1 METPEAFSDFAA
13 RSARYWDELAGEYQR
28 ATTISVK
35 DFHYGP
41 LLPGDAELG
50 LLPAPLAGK
59 RCLELGC
66 GAAQNSIYLA
76 KKGALCT
83 AIDVSINQIN
93 SARALAE
100 GHGVPLDLRLA
111 DMERMPAD
119 LKDFDLIHSAYGVP
133 FAADPETLFLDL
145 AERLRPGGTLLVSL
159 GHPVFA
165 GEWMELDDDER
176 GIFLTSY
183 FNPVPDVRE
192 AGEDEDAS
200 VVSRAFPISDA
211 VRWCLQAG
219 LQIQDLREP
228 PALPV
233 HNLEREERRKRVP
246 YYSPEWAEQ
255 VFELMRF
262 PIVYILKAGRPRH
275 ENT

>member
-1 METPEAFSDFAA
+1 METPDAFSDFAA

-41 LLPGDAELG
+41 LLPGDGDLG
-50 LLPAPLAGK
+50 LLPRPLAGK

-66 GAAQNSIYLA
+66 GAAQNSIFLA
-76 KKGALCT
+76 KQGAVCT
-83 AIDVSINQIN
+83 AIDVSERQIQF
-93 SARALAE
+93 ARELAQ
-100 GHGVPLDLRLA
+100 GHGADLDLRVA
-111 DMERMPAD
+111 DMERLPAD
-119 LKDFDLIHSAYGVP
+119 LRDFDLIHSAYGLP
-133 FAADPETLFLDL
+133 FAADPETLVLDL

-183 FNPVPDVRE
+183 FNPIPDVRE
-192 AGEDEDAS
+192 SESDDDSA
-200 VVSRAFPISDA
+200 VVSRAFPVSDA
-211 VRWCLQAG
+211 VRWILQAG
-219 LQIQDLREP
+219 LQLRDLREP
-228 PALPV
+228 AALPV
-233 HNLEREERRKRVP
+233 HNMERDDRRKRVP

-255 VFELMRF
+255 VFELMHF
-262 PIVYILKAGRPRH
+262 PIVYILKAERPAV
-275 ENT
+275 

>member
-1 METPEAFSDFAA
+1 MDNPEAFSDFAA
-13 RSARYWDELAGEYQR
+13 RSARYWDSLAGDYQR

-41 LLPGDAELG
+41 LLPGDLELG
-50 LLPAPLAGK
+50 LLPSPLAGK

-76 KKGALCT
+76 KKGAHCA
-83 AIDVSINQIN
+83 AIDVSEAQIQF
-93 SARALAE
+93 ARGLTE
-100 GHGVPLDLRLA
+100 GHGVEVDLRVG
-111 DMERMPAD
+111 DMERLPAE
-119 LKDFDLIHSAYGVP
+119 FTGYDLIHSAYGIP

-192 AGEDEDAS
+192 SESDEDSA
-200 VVSRAFPISDA
+200 VVSRAFPVSDA
-211 VRWCLQAG
+211 LRWCLQAG
-219 LQIQDLREP
+219 LQILDFREP

-233 HNLEREERRKRVP
+233 HNMEREERRKRVP

-255 VFELMRF
+255 VFELMHF
-262 PIVYILKAGRPRH
+262 PIVYILKAGRPQSG
-275 ENT
+275 NA